1 MIKVGV
7 TGGIGSGK
15 SYVCLIIEQLGFPVF
30 YSDKVAKDV
39 LISDEVTK
47 SKLIDIFGTSI
58 YQNNQLDKVQFS
70 QLVFSD
76 PVLLKKVNAIIH
88 PRVRE
93 LFHAWSLQQN
103 SSILFN
109 EAAILFET
117 DSYKNFDAT
126 ILVTSPLDLRIQRI
140 IDRDGLSE
148 SDIMK
153 RMDNQWKD
161 DDKKTLAT
169 YCIVNDDKTGLLAQI
184 EEIITNLTILEKK
197 TTHSLS

>member
-15 SYVCLIIEQLGFPVF
+15 SYVCSIIEHLGFPVF
-30 YSDKVAKDV
+30 YSDKVAKD
-39 LISDEVTK
+39 LLHSDEVIK

-70 QLVFSD
+70 QLVFND
-76 PVLLKKVNAIIH
+76 PILLNKVNSIIH
-88 PRVRE
+88 PRVKE
-93 LFHAWSLQQN
+93 LFHTWSLQQN

-117 DSYKNFDAT
+117 YSYKNFDAT

-148 SDIMK
+148 SDVMK
-153 RMDNQWKD
+153 RMENQWKD
-161 DDKKTLAT
+161 EAKKALAT
-169 YCIVNDDKTGLLAQI
+169 YCIVNDHKTGLLAQI

-197 TTHSLS
+197 TTDSVS

>member
-1 MIKVGV
+1 VIKVGV

-15 SYVCLIIEQLGFPVF
+15 SYVCSIIEHLGFPVF

-39 LISDEVTK
+39 LISDEVIK
-47 SKLIDIFGTSI
+47 SKLIDIFGSSI

-76 PVLLKKVNAIIH
+76 RVLLKKVNAIIH

-93 LFHAWSLQQN
+93 LFHTWSLQQN

-117 DSYKNFDAT
+117 DSYKSFDAT
-126 ILVTSPLDLRIQRI
+126 ILVTSPLDIRIQRI
-140 IDRDGLSE
+140 IHRDGLSE

-153 RMDNQWKD
+153 RMDNQWND
-161 DDKKTLAT
+161 DDKKPLAT
-169 YCIVNDDKTGLLAQI
+169 YCIVNDDKTGLLTQI

-197 TTHSLS
+197 TTHLLS

>member
-47 SKLIDIFGTSI
+47 SKLIDIFGTSM

>member
-47 SKLIDIFGTSI
+47 SKLIDIFGKSI

-70 QLVFSD
+70 QLLFSD